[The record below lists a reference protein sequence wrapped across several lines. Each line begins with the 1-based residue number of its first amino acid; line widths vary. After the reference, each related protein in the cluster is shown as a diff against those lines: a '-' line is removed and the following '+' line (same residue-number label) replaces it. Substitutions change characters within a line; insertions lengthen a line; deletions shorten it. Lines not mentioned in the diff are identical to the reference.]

1 MAKQQNKA
9 AAPEK
14 KENSAGVM
22 DMHGVAAL
30 IRLGINAADERK
42 GKNRIILFL
51 CIALSF
57 SLAWNAVQSLN
68 RPEPKLLGETPDGRI
83 RPLPLLNAPI
93 FNAKE
98 ILGWAEKCVTSIY
111 RLSYVDWERQIA
123 NETQCLSDKARQE
136 FVGSL
141 RKIGVFQ
148 YLNPEKQGTIYAVPG
163 QPILKHSALGAGG
176 YHQWVVEVPYRIA
189 VDGKQRGS
197 LEVVMTMRIRRVSL
211 TLREDGIW
219 VDEYVV
225 APKRAGGA

>member
-1 MAKQQNKA
+1 M
-9 AAPEK
+9 PD
-14 KENSAGVM
+14 VM
-22 DMHGVAAL
+22 DFQGVSAL
-30 IRLGINAADERK
+30 IQLGVTAADERRA
-42 GKNRIILFL
+42 KNRIILFL
-51 CIALSF
+51 CAALAC
-57 SLAWNAVQSLN
+57 SLGWNTVQSLN

-93 FNAKE
+93 FTAKE
-98 ILGWAEKCVTSIY
+98 ILGWAERCVTKIY
-111 RLSYVDWERQIA
+111 RLSYIDWETQIA

-163 QPILKHSALGAGG
+163 QPILKHSALGSGG

-189 VDGKQRGS
+189 VDGRQRGS

-211 TLREDGIW
+211 TLRDEGIW
-219 VDEYVV
+219 VEEYLV
-225 APKRAGGA
+225 APKRAGGV